1 MNTAKRDGV
10 LDHDRPY
17 PCSVLP
23 SALGR
28 QSHLHAVFKV
38 TNSALQE
45 FEEHGITYEKIKCV
59 GMEIPSEEIVERYV
73 ASMTTKPTH
82 NNSNN
87 KQTNK
92 QTSKTKRNWGK
103 ELY

>member
-28 QSHLHAVFKV
+28 QSHLHVVFKV

-59 GMEIPSEEIVERYV
+59 GMEIPSEQIVERY
-73 ASMTTKPTH
+73 SMWPP
-82 NNSNN
+82 
-87 KQTNK
+87 
-92 QTSKTKRNWGK
+92 
-103 ELY
+103 